1 MSGYTPLGPFT
12 PGGAP
17 GISSS
22 FLNNVESYLQ
32 SINSAATDGSISSAA
47 GILTVLGLQV
57 NPTVVTVSGTTA
69 GSATLYQVLSG
80 TIKLVFLAFSNY
92 QNNTSTQQ
100 TIAIPTPFN
109 GQAFVFTGA
118 SPLLEPYR
126 SGSLLGNA
134 TRVLTSLSNATGGGQ
149 IQIQNFIPPQS
160 FGIFTSPPDA
170 IGLGVS
176 QSTAIGG
183 IAFMIGN

>member
-1 MSGYTPLGPFT
+1 MVYTPSGPFT

-22 FLNNVESYLQ
+22 FLNNVEAFLASV
-32 SINSAATDGSISSAA
+32 NSAATDGNISAA
-47 GILTVLGLQV
+47 GGFLTMLGLNV
-57 NPTVVTVSGTTA
+57 NPAAVVVNGTT
-69 GSATLYQVLSG
+69 GGTATLYQVLSG
-80 TIKLVFLAFSNY
+80 SVKLAFLAFSNY

-100 TIAIPTPFN
+100 TISLPTPFN
-109 GQAFVFTGA
+109 GQAYIFTGA

-134 TRVLTSLSNATGGGQ
+134 TRVMTTLSNATGGGQ

-160 FGIFTSPPDA
+160 FGIFTSAPDA
-170 IGLGVS
+170 IGLGTS
-176 QSTAIGG
+176 QSIAIGG